1 MDVFANILHRG
12 AVEALAGSP
21 IFARGERYFAEGR
34 VRSLERTRGELRGV
48 VDGTASYPCRIWVK
62 GDSLAY
68 HCECPYCQEDGAYC
82 KHLVALA
89 LAWLGDGTRRS
100 DTPAARRVLLHDRA
114 RVEAFLRHDVW
125 LNIYQLGDL
134 DDAFWPHTTWHARQQ
149 GGEVEALALL
159 YTGLELPCLLALG
172 ADIAPLCQLLAEVAP
187 LLPPRFYGH
196 FTPGAEAAF
205 EKTHRLEPHGRHLKM
220 ALCDPSRIADAA
232 AQDAA
237 RLGPDDR
244 DEVLAFYEASYPGHW
259 FEPQLLDTGCY
270 FGRRVDGKLVCVAGV
285 HVYSPR
291 QRVAAL
297 GNITTHPDQR
307 GCGHARA
314 VTARLC
320 RHLADT
326 TDHIGLNVKAD
337 NSAAIRCYESLGFE
351 VAAEYDEQLA
361 TLAALPEQ

>member
-12 AVEALAGSP
+12 AIEALAGSP
-21 IFARGERYFAEGR
+21 VFARGERYFAEGR
-34 VRSLERTRGELRGV
+34 VKALKRGRGELRGV

-68 HCECPYCQEDGAYC
+68 HCECPYSLEEGAYC

-89 LAWLGDGTRRS
+89 LAWLAGERDK
-100 DTPAARRVLLHDRA
+100 PAAPPRRVLLHDRA
-114 RVEAFLRHDVW
+114 RVEAFLRRDVW
-125 LNIYQLGDL
+125 LNLYQLGDL
-134 DDAFWPHTTWHARQQ
+134 DDAFWPHTTWYAREQ
-149 GGEVEALALL
+149 GDQVEALALL

-172 ADIAPLCQLLAEVAP
+172 ADIAPLRQLLADAAP

-196 FTPGAEAAF
+196 FTPGVEGALEP
-205 EKTHRLEPHGRHLKM
+205 THHLEPHGRHLKM
-220 ALCDPSRIADAA
+220 ALRDTTHLADAVA
-232 AQDAA
+232 RDAA
-237 RLGPDDR
+237 LLGPADR

-270 FGRRVDGKLVCVAGV
+270 FGRRVKGRLVCVAGV

-297 GNITTHPDQR
+297 GNITTHPDHR
-307 GCGHARA
+307 GRGHARG

-326 TDHIGLNVKAD
+326 TDHIGLNVEAD
-337 NSAAIRCYESLGFE
+337 NAAAIRCYESLGFE
-351 VAAEYDEQLA
+351 TAAEYDEQMA
-361 TLAALPEQ
+361 TLRGLPR